1 MKIEYESHCTGEQSI
16 EIQYNIEVEPDVWIL
31 DYIICDL
38 SDCYDQ
44 SYKLATPDFDKTGE
58 YIQNGQL
65 ELKGYIQEL
74 EKEEEIGIDKD
85 LTLEILENNLKEKYP
100 NEKIEIV

>member
-16 EIQYNIEVEPDVWIL
+16 EIQYNIEVEPEVWIL

-100 NEKIEIV
+100 NEKIEII

>member
-1 MKIEYESHCTGEQSI
+1 MKIEYDQHVTGEQSI
-16 EIQYNIEVEPDVWIL
+16 EIQWMRETEPNVWITESV
-31 DYIICDL
+31 ICDL

-44 SYKLATPDFDKTGE
+44 SYKLATPDYDKSGE

-85 LTLEILENNLKEKYP
+85 LTLEILENHLKKTYP
-100 NEKIEIV
+100 NELIEII